1 MSRDPRLYLED
12 IIETMEKMRGFV
24 AGMTRTELEADDK
37 TAFAVMR
44 GFQIIGEAARCV
56 PETIRAAYSEVPW
69 SLMIGMRNRVT
80 HDYLGIDYAIAWRTI
95 HTDFPT
101 VLPDLRR
108 ALRELSP

>member
-1 MSRDPRLYLED
+1 MSRDSRLYLED
-12 IIETMEKMRGFV
+12 IIETMEKMQGFV
-24 AGMTRTELEADDK
+24 AGMTRAEMEVDDK

-44 GFQIIGEAARCV
+44 GFQIIGEAARRV

-80 HDYLGIDYAIAWRTI
+80 HDYLGIDYDIVWRTI
-95 HTDFPT
+95 HTDSPT
-101 VLPDLRR
+101 VLPDMRR

>member
-44 GFQIIGEAARCV
+44 GF
-56 PETIRAAYSEVPW
+56 
-69 SLMIGMRNRVT
+69 
-80 HDYLGIDYAIAWRTI
+80 
-95 HTDFPT
+95 
-101 VLPDLRR
+101 
-108 ALRELSP
+108 